1 MRNDGASLVFV
12 FAIVLC
18 LSACAS
24 KAPRPTS
31 ELALAVAA
39 LERAEQAGAREYA
52 SVEFINARVKKAAA
66 DKAVDESKFAKARY
80 LSIEVRVDADLAR
93 AKAISE
99 KSKASLKRAQNNVK
113 PVRNDTL
120 PTHYQR

>member
-39 LERAEQAGAREYA
+39 LERAY
-52 SVEFINARVKKAAA
+52 
-66 DKAVDESKFAKARY
+66 
-80 LSIEVRVDADLAR
+80 
-93 AKAISE
+93 
-99 KSKASLKRAQNNVK
+99 
-113 PVRNDTL
+113 TL
-120 PTHYQR
+120 PAII